1 VTGEKFGSGADELA
15 AQLAQMARALLQ
27 IHSVEGTLET
37 VVRLAVEI
45 VYGCEH
51 AGILTAERRG
61 GVRTAAA
68 TGEIVYWCHNL
79 QGQLREGPCY
89 DALWQHQTF
98 YAADMRADTRWPN
111 YAPRAAAAGVGS
123 VLGFQLSVGDD
134 SLGALDLYSAKP
146 RAFNQRAEKIGTI
159 FAAQAAVAMAW
170 AKTESNLR
178 EAIASRQ
185 AIGEACG
192 ILMERYRVTAE
203 QAIALLRRVSQAHN
217 IKVRALAAEISGG
230 GEIPGLDADR
240 LE

>member
-1 VTGEKFGSGADELA
+1 VSGERIESGADELA
-15 AQLAQMARALLQ
+15 AQLAQMASTLLRT
-27 IHSVEGTLET
+27 HSVQGTLET

-45 VYGCEH
+45 VSGCEH

-61 GVRTAAA
+61 GVKTAAA

-98 YAADMRADTRWPN
+98 YAVDIRSDTRWPN
-111 YAPRAAAAGVGS
+111 YAPKVAAAGIGS

-146 RAFNQRAEKIGTI
+146 GAFNQRAEKIGTI
-159 FAAQAAVAMAW
+159 FAAQAAVALAW

-192 ILMERYRVTAE
+192 ILMERYRVTAD

-217 IKVRALAAEISGG
+217 IKVRTLAGEISRG
-230 GEIPGLDADR
+230 GEIPGLDPDR

>member
-1 VTGEKFGSGADELA
+1 VTAEKIGSGADELA
-15 AQLAQMARALLQ
+15 AQLAEMARTLLRS
-27 IHSVEGTLET
+27 HSVQGTLDT

-45 VYGCEH
+45 VNGCEH

-61 GVRTAAA
+61 AVRSAAA
-68 TGEIVYWCHNL
+68 TDEIVYRWHGL
-79 QGQLREGPCY
+79 QDQLREGPCY
-89 DALWQHQTF
+89 DALWQHHTF
-98 YAADMRADTRWPN
+98 CAVDMRSDTRWPN
-111 YAPRAAAAGVGS
+111 YAPKAAAAGVGS
-123 VLGFQLSVGDD
+123 VLGFALSVGDD

-192 ILMERYRVTAE
+192 ILMERYRVTAD
-203 QAIALLRRVSQAHN
+203 QAIVLLRRVSQAHN
-217 IKVRALAAEISGG
+217 IKVRTLATEISRG
-230 GEIPGLDADR
+230 GEIPGLDVDR